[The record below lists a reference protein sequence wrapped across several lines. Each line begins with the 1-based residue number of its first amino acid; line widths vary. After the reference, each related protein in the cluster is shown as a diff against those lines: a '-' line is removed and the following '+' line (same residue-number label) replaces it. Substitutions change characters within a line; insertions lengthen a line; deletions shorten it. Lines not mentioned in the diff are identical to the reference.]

1 MRFTIDTIVEPGIT
15 IVMLGLD
22 IRDIEFMIDT
32 TKEVQIVYNNLD
44 WLITARKHK
53 VKQK

>member
-22 IRDIEFMIDT
+22 IRRSFMIDT
-32 TKEVQIVYNNLD
+32 TKEVQIVYDNLD